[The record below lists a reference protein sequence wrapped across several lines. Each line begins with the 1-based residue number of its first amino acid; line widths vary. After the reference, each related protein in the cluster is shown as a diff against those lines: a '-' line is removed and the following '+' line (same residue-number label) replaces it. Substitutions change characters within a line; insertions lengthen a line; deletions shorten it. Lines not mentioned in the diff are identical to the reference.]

1 MLSDATRKNILV
13 ELGRYPVRRSAY
25 LPALQLAQK
34 ETGWLSRDTVA
45 EIADLLDADPN
56 TLYDL
61 ATFYS
66 LLHTEPAG
74 RYVMRVCN
82 GLSCYVRGSDPL
94 LQHVCERLGVAAYGT
109 TGDRLWT
116 VMPFECLAACDG
128 APALMVNEDLYTRMN
143 TEQIDALIDDLAR
156 RAGASAASGAEQE

>member
-1 MLSDATRKNILV
+1 MLSESTRQSILL

-25 LPALQLAQK
+25 LPALKLAQA
-34 ETGWLSRDTVA
+34 ETGWLSRETVA
-45 EIADLLDADPN
+45 ETAQLLGADPN

-94 LQHVCERLGVAAYGT
+94 LEHVCERLGVAPYGT
-109 TGDRLWT
+109 TDDRKWT
-116 VMPFECLAACDG
+116 AMPFECLAACDG
-128 APALMVNEDLYTRMN
+128 APALMVNDDLYTRMN
-143 TEQIDALIDDLAR
+143 AEQVDALIDDLTRAADTQPTAR
-156 RAGASAASGAEQE
+156 AVPE